1 MEAVHLIRKGRVRR
15 VAKHDSLAQ
24 GTIHFH
30 LVWRGNLT
38 QTSDFALLLGGILLI
53 KDFRNETGA
62 RPRPRLLSLS
72 AARDRPGRRF
82 WDALPHSGRRAP
94 PPPWLPSNFSCAR
107 PRCTATFAVPL
118 PPGSRG

>member
-38 QTSDFALLLGGILLI
+38 QTSDFALLLGRILLI
-53 KDFRNETGA
+53 KDFRNETSQTRVHELIDSGILRFKRFGKRSVLIEA
-62 RPRPRLLSLS
+62 DSL
-72 AARDRPGRRF
+72 AELEKYLAE
-82 WDALPHSGRRAP
+82 P
-94 PPPWLPSNFSCAR
+94 P
-107 PRCTATFAVPL
+107 
-118 PPGSRG
+118 

>member
-53 KDFRNETGA
+53 KDFRNETQLGA
-62 RPRPRLLSLS
+62 AHRSCWS
-72 AARDRPGRRF
+72 PGI
-82 WDALPHSGRRAP
+82 SGRTSFRAGFGISYDQFYNN
-94 PPPWLPSNFSCAR
+94 LATNENPSYLS
-107 PRCTATFAVPL
+107 
-118 PPGSRG
+118 G

>member
-38 QTSDFALLLGGILLI
+38 QASDFALLLGGILLI
-53 KDFRNETGA
+53 KDFRNETPRHAAQSSPHENKELTSRILRREVA
-62 RPRPRLLSLS
+62 RITE
-72 AARDRPGRRF
+72 A
-82 WDALPHSGRRAP
+82 
-94 PPPWLPSNFSCAR
+94 SNFISLKRNHLNRFTAR
-107 PRCTATFAVPL
+107 IRHPPATVES
-118 PPGSRG
+118 GDRKS